1 MPHDGSR
8 RRARISPKAAAIL
21 AEETKSGREHDRA
34 TRKWQ
39 RDEAKRKSL
48 FERWGKAG
56 ALLKDAARVIS
67 EKAFAPDE
75 YQWRENEKRELTR
88 CLVPHATKSRNGHR
102 PDDKGKSVQ
111 GVR

>member
-1 MPHDGSR
+1 MGVSMTAPLGSGNATKR
-8 RRARISPKAAAIL
+8 SERVSSSVGAR
-21 AEETKSGREHDRA
+21 H
-34 TRKWQ
+34 
-39 RDEAKRKSL
+39 
-48 FERWGKAG
+48 G